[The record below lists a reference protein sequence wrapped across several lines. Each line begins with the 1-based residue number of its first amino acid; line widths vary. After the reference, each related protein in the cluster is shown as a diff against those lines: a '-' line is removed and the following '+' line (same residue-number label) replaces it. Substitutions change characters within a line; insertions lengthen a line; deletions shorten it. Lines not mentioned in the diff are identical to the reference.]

1 VATDP
6 RSFDYI
12 IVGSG
17 IAGLYIALLARA
29 MGRVLIVTK
38 GTMEETNTR
47 YAQGGIAAAVGS
59 DDSPLAH
66 YEDTMAAGAG
76 LNDPEATHI
85 LADEAADRIN
95 DLVNFGVIFDT
106 VNGEV
111 ALAREAAH
119 RVARV
124 LHAGGDA
131 TGYYIERTLSDQVR
145 RSPDIR
151 VLEHALA
158 TEILLERGSVAG
170 VMVMD
175 ARTNTVQE
183 FRGSVLVL
191 ATGGAGQVY
200 RFSTNSIVATGDGVA
215 LAYRAGVEITDME
228 FFQFHPTA
236 FRLPGVQPFLITE
249 AVRGEGGLLRNIHG
263 ERFMPNYAEQAELAP
278 RDVVAR
284 AMASEM
290 LRTDADHVYLD
301 CRHLPAAQLR
311 ARFPQVYR
319 YCIAQGVD
327 MTTAP
332 IPVAPAAHYMMGGVR
347 TNTWG
352 ETNLLGLYACGE
364 TACTGVHGAN
374 RLASN
379 SLLET
384 MIFGK
389 RIIERLQEGERDL
402 TLPDP
407 KDLRATLPPASLQ
420 EVGEAPSLSGLQR
433 LMWDQ
438 AGIVRS
444 GEGLSHARQLLASWQ
459 AAAPPARDRTSQ
471 ELHNLLTVARL
482 ITEAAYLRQESRG
495 AHYRTDYPDTSSEWE
510 RHIIFTSD

>member
-1 VATDP
+1 MASDP
-6 RSFDYI
+6 RSFDFI

-29 MGRVLIVTK
+29 FGRVLIVTK

-47 YAQGGIAAAVGS
+47 YAQGGIAAAVAA
-59 DDSPLAH
+59 DDSAEAH
-66 YEDTMAAGAG
+66 FEDTIAAGAG
-76 LNDPEATHI
+76 LNDPEAARI
-85 LADEAADRIN
+85 LAEEAPDRIN

-106 VNGEV
+106 VNGEIT
-111 ALAREAAH
+111 LAREAAH

-145 RSPDIR
+145 RSNIR
-151 VLEHALA
+151 VLEHSLA
-158 TEILLERGSVAG
+158 TDVLLEHDAVAG
-170 VMVMD
+170 LAVID
-175 ARTNTVQE
+175 ARTHTRQE
-183 FRGSVLVL
+183 FRSPVLIL

-215 LAYRAGVEITDME
+215 LAYRAGAEIMDME

-263 ERFMPNYAEQAELAP
+263 ERFMASYAEQAELAP

-284 AMASEM
+284 SIVSEM
-290 LRTDADHVYLD
+290 TKTDADHVLLD
-301 CRHLPAAQLR
+301 CSHLPAAQLR
-311 ARFPQVYR
+311 TRFPQVCR
-319 YCIAQGVD
+319 YCIGNGID
-327 MTTAP
+327 MTTTP

-352 ETNLLGLYACGE
+352 ETNLRGLYACGE

-384 MIFGK
+384 LIFGK
-389 RIIERLQEGERDL
+389 RIVQRLQDGISQASNRRHNDLAARLPEARLQEA
-402 TLPDP
+402 PV
-407 KDLRATLPPASLQ
+407 PPS
-420 EVGEAPSLSGLQR
+420 VGGLQR
-433 LMWDQ
+433 LMWDC
-438 AGIVRS
+438 AGIVRTQ
-444 GEGLSHARQLLASWQ
+444 EGLEYARRVLSAWEGS
-459 AAAPPARDRTSQ
+459 ATPPQDRVGQ
-471 ELHNLLTVARL
+471 ELRNLISVSRL
-482 ITEAAYLRQESRG
+482 ISEAAYLREESRG
-495 AHYRTDYPDTSSEWE
+495 AHYRTDFPALSPNWQ
-510 RHIIFTSD
+510 RHIVFTSA